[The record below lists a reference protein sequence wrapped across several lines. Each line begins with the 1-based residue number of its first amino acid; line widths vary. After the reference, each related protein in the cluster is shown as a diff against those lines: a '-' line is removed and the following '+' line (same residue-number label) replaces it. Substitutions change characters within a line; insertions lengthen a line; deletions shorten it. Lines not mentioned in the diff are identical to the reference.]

1 MTSRPS
7 SSRQASAK
15 AKAAAVTAATAVTA
29 PFEYDDE
36 LTEYERER
44 LAKIEE
50 NKCIMM
56 ELGEWMFFFRSLP
69 TSPFVFACS
78 KKNSTYLPSLPPLQQ
93 QQQRR
98 RRRRQ
103 RQ

>member
-15 AKAAAVTAATAVTA
+15 AKAAAVTAAAAAVTA

-50 NKCIMM
+50 NKRIMM
-56 ELGEWMFFFRSLP
+56 ELGE
-69 TSPFVFACS
+69 
-78 KKNSTYLPSLPPLQQ
+78 
-93 QQQRR
+93 
-98 RRRRQ
+98 
-103 RQ
+103 